1 MPAAPRAPRVA
12 VGRKKGD
19 APRMA
24 PNKIAATNAFSLL
37 SLGDGEDNL
46 DARGLAQS
54 RRAREAALKQNR

>member
-1 MPAAPRAPRVA
+1 
-12 VGRKKGD
+12 
-19 APRMA
+19 MA